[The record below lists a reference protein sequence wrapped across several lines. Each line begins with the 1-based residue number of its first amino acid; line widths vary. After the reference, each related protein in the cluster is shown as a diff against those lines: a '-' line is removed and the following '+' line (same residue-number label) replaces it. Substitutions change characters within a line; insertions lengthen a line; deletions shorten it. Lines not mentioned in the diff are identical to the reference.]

1 MEKPLLTALL
11 FLCMHLSL
19 PARPVFYTAAFARPV
34 TYTVGSIILPNPPD
48 TASPIVTTLVLP
60 VARNVLPMTHSVLPI
75 AHSVAGQ
82 AGTLS
87 IRPPTRP
94 PTRIPVTIRI
104 FNNSSGDFSNTF
116 LEWELQVNGVVR
128 QKGTISQLIIAP
140 QHSGLVR
147 LPATIPSGAGEEAFL
162 QIRYRSRK
170 KEPPLPAGRI
180 ITEEQLLLKAWD
192 GSNSSVSPVGD
203 LSFNDE
209 DGIFSI
215 HSAALLMR
223 FDKQTGWLQQYV
235 VKGFRLLEDTPGLSP
250 DFWRPAGDP
259 AHPRND
265 TAVSSSLETSSQQ
278 ATRAPRL
285 QLFSTSTGSGIVIV
299 RAEYLLPETLCHL
312 HLSYTINAAGEM
324 QIEQSMDA
332 DSAQKGWT
340 LPRFGMQWALPP
352 GLDSVAWYGP
362 GTQQKDSNRAAAIGI
377 YRQTISEQGAA
388 PPASASGVTP
398 ASRNEPTAASNPRRE
413 PPIAT
418 AVRWWKITGR
428 DGKGLLITADSAL
441 LNISAPSPTLLNIDY
456 RPPYDLPYGN
466 YRYAYKVTPVIPGP

>member
-1 MEKPLLTALL
+1 MEKPLLIALL

-19 PARPVFYTAAFARPV
+19 PARPASVIP
-34 TYTVGSIILPNPPD
+34 PNPPD

-60 VARNVLPMTHSVLPI
+60 I

-87 IRPPTRP
+87 TRP

-104 FNNSSGDFSNTF
+104 FNNSSRDFSNIF
-116 LEWELQVNGVVR
+116 LEWQLQVNGVVR

-147 LPATIPSGAGEEAFL
+147 LPAKIPSGAGEEAFL
-162 QIRYRSRK
+162 QVRYRSRK

-180 ITEEQLLLKAWD
+180 ITEEQLLLKTWD
-192 GSNSSVSPVGD
+192 ASNSSVSPLGD

-209 DGIFSI
+209 DGIFSV

-223 FDKQTGWLQQYV
+223 FDKQTGWLQQYE

-250 DFWRPAGDP
+250 DFWQPAGDP

-324 QIEQSMDA
+324 QIEQSMEP

-388 PPASASGVTP
+388 PAP
-398 ASRNEPTAASNPRRE
+398 RNEPTAASNPRQE

-441 LNISAPSPTLLNIDY
+441 LNISAHSPTLLNIDY

-466 YRYAYKVTPVIPGP
+466 YRYTYKVTPVIPNPSYF